1 MFRHPV
7 IRRAYNARNQIV
19 VKLYTEH
26 VVEKTKK
33 LVHSSARKPRSP
45 NPVFLEP
52 RLTSMNLVRGPRF
65 GPWFMSGV
73 QIYIDT
79 YVYKDKGTCSYM
91 YLCVCLCVCMCV
103 ICVCVYV
110 GMHVCMYL
118 LSCYDILCYACM
130 NASM

>member
-7 IRRAYNARNQIV
+7 IRRLLNARNQIEIQMFV
-19 VKLYTEH
+19 EH

-33 LVHSSARKPRSP
+33 FLGKSVRKPRSP
-45 NPVFLEP
+45 NPVFMEP

-79 YVYKDKGTCSYM
+79 YVY
-91 YLCVCLCVCMCV
+91 
-103 ICVCVYV
+103 
-110 GMHVCMYL
+110 
-118 LSCYDILCYACM
+118 
-130 NASM
+130 